1 MRVEEVQSI
10 ATMPDCAR
18 KIADVLVLVHSLLL
32 LRHRRRLEDRLDG
45 VHCTR
50 ATWALDGASALAAPS
65 FRQTSEV
72 NTHLILE

>member
-1 MRVEEVQSI
+1 
-10 ATMPDCAR
+10 MPDCAR

-50 ATWALDGASALAAPS
+50 ATWALDGASALVAPS
-65 FRQTSEV
+65 FR
-72 NTHLILE
+72 